1 MLALVSKDYKTRVKQ
16 FLKPLMERVQKLTLF
31 LQKRNSQALIPEN
44 MHVSALPFSLSQT
57 TVR

>member
-31 LQKRNSQALIPEN
+31 LQKCNSQALIPEN